1 VVITLSARRT
11 RRRMRSLMR
20 MYHHPDDAPSHGPAT
35 DSVQY
40 YKAQKDALLFAIS
53 VSKSMLQD
61 PELSDDKKAPTDN
74 AAMAALKCA
83 HQVMQKRIISNPKD
97 KMGILFFGTEKTK
110 YLDLEGRPSNL
121 SYPHC
126 YVQTPLDVP
135 SAEDVKDLR
144 SLIEDEEDPEEILVP
159 SSEGVEIK
167 DFLFC
172 ANQIFTLRAP
182 TFGSRRLFIITDN
195 DDPHPGDKDACN
207 VAQQRA
213 QDLYDLGVTIEVFP
227 ITHGDKKFDF
237 SKFYN
242 VSPRLDCFSSTPL
255 TYEPEYHIWG

>member
-1 VVITLSARRT
+1 
-11 RRRMRSLMR
+11 M
-20 MYHHPDDAPSHGPAT
+20 
-35 DSVQY
+35 QY
-40 YKAQKDALLFAIS
+40 YKAQKDALLFAIN

-61 PELSDDKKAPTDN
+61 PEPSDDKKASTDS
-74 AAMAALKCA
+74 AAKTALKCA
-83 HQVMQKRIISNPKD
+83 HQVMQQRIISNPKD
-97 KMGILFFGTEKTK
+97 KMGVLFFGTEQTK
-110 YLDLEGRPSNL
+110 YLDLEGRSSNL

-126 YVQTPLDVP
+126 YVQTPLDIP
-135 SAEDVKDLR
+135 SAEDVKDLG
-144 SLIEDEEDPEEILVP
+144 SLIENEEESEEVLVP

-195 DDPHPGDKDACN
+195 DDPHPGDKSACSI
-207 VAQQRA
+207 AQQRA

-227 ITHGDKKFDF
+227 ITHGDDKFDF

-242 VSPRLDCFSSTPL
+242 VSSRATGIMAN
-255 TYEPEYHIWG
+255 TNG